1 MKKFK
6 KYIIT
11 LIPVLLLIISG
22 ILIIGR
28 AESNEEVIITGMA
41 EATHIDIASK
51 IAGRIDSI
59 LVKEGENVEKG
70 QVIAIIRSKEI
81 EAKLEQVKSVMDAA
95 YSKLQMA
102 INGARPEEK
111 EMAEKL
117 YLQSKYQ
124 YELTETT
131 YRRFIKLYNDSLIS
145 AQEKDK
151 IEFQYKSAKEQM
163 DAAKAKYELVL
174 KGARNEE
181 ILMAEANYRQAEN
194 SFREV
199 LAYEEELSI
208 LSPISGELSKKITDR
223 GEIVA
228 SGYPVF
234 MVTDLNDIWVTIQVR
249 EDRMQYFRKDAVFA
263 GMVPALGNKSFEFYV
278 SYISAMGDFAVWKPT
293 NQKGDFDLKTF
304 EIRLRP
310 KGKIEGLRPG
320 MSVNIKVTNG
330 I

>member
-1 MKKFK
+1 MKRFK
-6 KYIIT
+6 KYFIAVIP
-11 LIPVLLLIISG
+11 LILLVISG
-22 ILIIGR
+22 ILLIGR
-28 AESNEEVIITGMA
+28 AESNEEIIITGMA

-59 LVKEGENVEKG
+59 LVNEGENVQKG
-70 QVIAIIRSKEI
+70 QTIAIIRSKEI
-81 EAKLEQVKSVMDAA
+81 EAKLDQVKSVMDAA

-117 YLQSKYQ
+117 YLQAKYQ
-124 YELTETT
+124 FELTETT
-131 YRRFIKLYNDSLIS
+131 YLRFLKLYNDSLIS

-163 DAAKAKYELVL
+163 DAAKAKYEMVL

-208 LSPISGELSKKITDR
+208 ISPISGELSKKITDR

-228 SGYPVF
+228 AGYPVF
-234 MVTDLNDIWVTIQVR
+234 TVTDLSDIWVTLQVR
-249 EDRMQYFRKDAVFA
+249 EDRMQYFRKDAIFS
-263 GMVPALGNKSFEFYV
+263 GRVPALGNKSFEFYV

-304 EIRLRP
+304 EVRLRP
-310 KGKIEGLRPG
+310 KGKIEGFRPG
-320 MSVNIKVTNG
+320 MSVNIIMPNG
-330 I
+330 K